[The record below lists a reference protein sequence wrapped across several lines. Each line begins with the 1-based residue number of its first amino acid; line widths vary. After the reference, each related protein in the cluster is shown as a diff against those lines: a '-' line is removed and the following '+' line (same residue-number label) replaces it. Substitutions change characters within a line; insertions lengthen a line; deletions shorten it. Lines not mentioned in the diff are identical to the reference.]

1 MSNAYYDDYDIVL
14 DPSKISQ
21 SASGYVPSASDYY
34 DSYST
39 SPSSYTAYG
48 VGDDSWRPGGS
59 SFLDLLS
66 SAAGGIKSGASD
78 LAKMMLTTPRGIGT
92 LLAMIYG
99 ARNAR
104 PDMGGGV
111 ALKLSPA
118 KVTRTVVPAKYGPV
132 MKTEYAADGG
142 LMQAYAM
149 GGMVTGTPRR
159 PMQMEDGG
167 FVMTKAAVDGAGGPQ
182 GLAQSVPGSQLIV
195 GPGDGSGKD
204 DRVHAKIGNTTPAR
218 VSAGEM
224 YVPKAAVDRAG
235 GAKTLYALMNQ
246 LQRRA

>member
-1 MSNAYYDDYDIVL
+1 MNEYFYSSDSGALESPWNPPPALGSQQAYEDAF
-14 DPSKISQ
+14 S
-21 SASGYVPSASDYY
+21 YY
-34 DSYST
+34 T
-39 SPSSYTAYG
+39 PSSG
-48 VGDDSWRPGGS
+48 GDGIAG
-59 SFLDLLS
+59 LI
-66 SAAGGIKSGASD
+66 SAALGGAKSGASD

-92 LLAMIYG
+92 LLAMLYG

-104 PDMGGGV
+104 EATGGSQPI
-111 ALKLSPA
+111 KLSPA

-149 GGMVTGTPRR
+149 GGVVTGTPRN

-167 FVMTKAAVDGAGGPQ
+167 FVMTKAAVNGAGGPQ
-182 GLAQSVPGSQLIV
+182 GLAQSVPGAKLID
-195 GPGDGSGKD
+195 GPGDGSGRD
-204 DRVHAKIGNTTPAR
+204 DRVHARIGNTTPAR

>member
-1 MSNAYYDDYDIVL
+1 MDGESEDYWMPALFGGGHAPSVSDADVAAAMGFDIGA
-14 DPSKISQ
+14 PS
-21 SASGYVPSASDYY
+21 
-34 DSYST
+34 
-39 SPSSYTAYG
+39 
-48 VGDDSWRPGGS
+48 S
-59 SFLDLLS
+59 SFLPSSPAGLLS
-66 SAAGGIKSGASD
+66 SAFGGIKSGASD

-111 ALKLSPA
+111 ALNLSPA

>member
-1 MSNAYYDDYDIVL
+1 MGYDIG
-14 DPSKISQ
+14 
-21 SASGYVPSASDYY
+21 A
-34 DSYST
+34 
-39 SPSSYTAYG
+39 PSSYFLPSSGANA
-48 VGDDSWRPGGS
+48 DSSGLAGL
-59 SFLDLLS
+59 F
-66 SAAGGIKSGASD
+66 SAALGNVKGGASD

-104 PDMGGGV
+104 PDMGGGA
-111 ALKLSPA
+111 ALNLSPS
-118 KVTRTVVPAKYGPV
+118 KVTRTIVPAKYGPV
-132 MKTEYAADGG
+132 AKTEYAADGG
-142 LMQAYAM
+142 LMQAYAT
-149 GGMVTGTPRR
+149 GGMVTGTPRN

-167 FVMTKAAVDGAGGPQ
+167 FVMTKAAVNGAGGPQ
-182 GLAQSVPGSQLIV
+182 GLAQSVPGAKLID
-195 GPGDGSGKD
+195 GPGDGSGRD

>member
-1 MSNAYYDDYDIVL
+1 MLYFPEEILPTDL
-14 DPSKISQ
+14 FTDPSDAAMGFDIG
-21 SASGYVPSASDYY
+21 A
-34 DSYST
+34 
-39 SPSSYTAYG
+39 PSSYFLPPAG
-48 VGDDSWRPGGS
+48 ANQQSGILADLISALGG
-59 SFLDLLS
+59 
-66 SAAGGIKSGASD
+66 AGREIGLG
-78 LAKMMLTTPRGIGT
+78 LMTPRGMVG
-92 LLAMIYG
+92 LLGILAG
-99 ARNAR
+99 LANKQPSR
-104 PDMGGGV
+104 GGG
-111 ALKLSPA
+111 APINISP
-118 KVTRTVVPAKYGPV
+118 KQITRTIVPGKYGPV
-132 MKTEYAADGG
+132 AQYAANGG
-142 LMQAYAM
+142 LMQAYAQ
-149 GGMVTGTPRR
+149 GGVVTGTQQR

>member
-1 MSNAYYDDYDIVL
+1 MIDYYDD
-14 DPSKISQ
+14 PSNVDYLPKANPFVSEDV
-21 SASGYVPSASDYY
+21 SYVPGSMDYEMR
-34 DSYST
+34 
-39 SPSSYTAYG
+39 G
-48 VGDDSWRPGGS
+48 VGGGDGIAG
-59 SFLDLLS
+59 LI
-66 SAAGGIKSGASD
+66 SAAFGGAKSGASD

-92 LLAMIYG
+92 LLAMLYG

-111 ALKLSPA
+111 ALNLSPA

-149 GGMVTGTPRR
+149 GGVVTGTPRK

-167 FVMTKAAVDGAGGPQ
+167 FVMTKAAVNGAGGPQ

-246 LQRRA
+246 LQRRT